1 MYRYN
6 LLEKWQWAHC
16 TGTTQTCTG
25 THVQKID
32 SGEIV
37 RTSLTCTGTTVWE
50 LQDWARNSIKRED
63 TLVNEPNWE
72 NHIGGE
78 YKSKRAQ
85 VKGSF
90 DF

>member
-1 MYRYN
+1 MYRYIIYMYRYN

-16 TGTTQTCTG
+16 TGTTQLCTG

-37 RTSLTCTGTTVWE
+37 PVHLYGNCEIGPEIRSE
-50 LQDWARNSIKRED
+50 REG

-90 DF
+90 